1 MPSARR
7 PDRNAALAQ
16 YRRRAGVYDLELM
29 LFESV
34 RRRAIE
40 RLGLR
45 PGDVVIDVGC
55 GTGLSFGPLIA
66 GIGETGRI
74 VAIEQSPEMIEK
86 ARERVRE
93 HGWRNVTLV
102 NAPVEEARIRVRADA
117 ALFHFTHDVLRQ
129 PRAVANVLA
138 HLKSGARVVASGLNW
153 SRVWALPV
161 NLAVLV
167 AALRSVTT
175 FEGLG
180 RPWSHLASALG
191 RMHVERMMLGAVFVA
206 SAMLTPRR

>member
-1 MPSARR
+1 MPPARR

-16 YRRRAGVYDLELM
+16 YRRRAHVYDLELM
-29 LFESV
+29 LFEPV

-86 ARERVRE
+86 ARERLRE
-93 HGWRNVTLV
+93 HGWRNVTLI
-102 NAPVEEARIRVRADA
+102 NAPVEEARIRVKADA

-129 PRAVANVLA
+129 PQAVANVLA
-138 HLKSGARVVASGLNW
+138 HLKEGARVVASGLNW
-153 SRVWALPV
+153 GRAWALPV
-161 NLAVLV
+161 NVAVLV

-175 FEGLG
+175 LEGLA
-180 RPWSHLASALG
+180 RPWSHLASTLG
-191 RMHVERMMLGAVFVA
+191 RMHVERMLLGAVFVA
-206 SAMLTPRR
+206 SAMLTRKR

>member
-1 MPSARR
+1 MPPARR
-7 PDRNAALAQ
+7 PDRNAALTQ
-16 YRRRAGVYDLELM
+16 YRRRARVYDFELL
-29 LFESV
+29 LFEPV

-74 VAIEQSPEMIEK
+74 VGIEQSPEMIEK
-86 ARERVRE
+86 ARERLRE
-93 HGWRNVTLV
+93 HGWRNVTLI
-102 NAPVEEARIRVRADA
+102 NAPVEEARIRVKADA

-129 PRAVANVLA
+129 PQAVANVLA
-138 HLKSGARVVASGLNW
+138 HLKEGARVVASGLNW
-153 SRVWALPV
+153 GRAWALPV
-161 NLAVLV
+161 NVAVLV

-175 FEGLG
+175 LEGLA
-180 RPWSHLASALG
+180 RPWSHLASTLG
-191 RMHVERMMLGAVFVA
+191 RMHVERMLLGAVFVA
-206 SAMLTPRR
+206 SAMLTRRR

>member
-1 MPSARR
+1 
-7 PDRNAALAQ
+7 
-16 YRRRAGVYDLELM
+16 
-29 LFESV
+29 
-34 RRRAIE
+34 
-40 RLGLR
+40 
-45 PGDVVIDVGC
+45 VVIDAGC

-66 GIGETGRI
+66 GVGETGRI
-74 VAIEQSPEMIEK
+74 VAIEQSPEMIAK

-93 HGWRNVTLV
+93 HGWRNVTLI
-102 NAPVEEARIRVRADA
+102 NAPVEEARIRVKADA

-129 PRAVANVLA
+129 PKAVANVLA
-138 HLKSGARVVASGLNW
+138 HVKNGARVVASGLNW
-153 SRVWALPV
+153 GRVWALPV

-180 RPWSHLASALG
+180 RPWSHLAAALG

-206 SAMLTPRR
+206 SAVVARKR